1 MKLAGI
7 DLGTTTICGL
17 LLDADSGEI
26 VSVSTERNTA
36 ALRGASPWEALQDPE
51 TIVAIADRIIGDFLD
66 AHDDIRCIGVAGQM
80 HGILYVDRA
89 GRAVS
94 PLYTWQDG
102 RGDQKRSDGTTHA
115 AWLSRAIGARVSTGM
130 GFVTHAVCSAAG
142 TVPADAVQLCTIA
155 DYVAMRLCG
164 ARTPVMDP
172 TNAASLGCFDLDAL
186 DFRRD
191 AMEKVGIDPSVF
203 PTVAVDYPAL
213 GEVRRGVPVHVGV
226 GDNQASFLG
235 SVAELPGSLVVSV
248 GTSGQIS
255 AFAAQR
261 MSVPGI
267 DTRPFPLGGY
277 IGVGAALC
285 GGQAYA
291 LLHDFLDS
299 TVRMFTNGS
308 GSASWDVM
316 NAIDEKALETAERLV
331 VDTRF
336 NGTRVDP
343 TVRGSV
349 GNISPTTFRPEQLI
363 VGVREGIAAELL
375 GFLDLFPAP
384 MRTGL
389 RLLAGSGNGIRLNR
403 GLKAAFEKR
412 LGMRMNVPRHREE
425 TSFGAALLSGVASG
439 ALPDLR
445 AAGRLVRYL

>member
-1 MKLAGI
+1 
-7 DLGTTTICGL
+7 
-17 LLDADSGEI
+17 
-26 VSVSTERNTA
+26 
-36 ALRGASPWEALQDPE
+36 
-51 TIVAIADRIIGDFLD
+51 
-66 AHDDIRCIGVAGQM
+66 
-80 HGILYVDRA
+80 
-89 GRAVS
+89 
-94 PLYTWQDG
+94 
-102 RGDQKRSDGTTHA
+102 
-115 AWLSRAIGARVSTGM
+115 
-130 GFVTHAVCSAAG
+130 
-142 TVPADAVQLCTIA
+142 
-155 DYVAMRLCG
+155 
-164 ARTPVMDP
+164 
-172 TNAASLGCFDLDAL
+172 
-186 DFRRD
+186 
-191 AMEKVGIDPSVF
+191 
-203 PTVAVDYPAL
+203 
-213 GEVRRGVPVHVGV
+213 
-226 GDNQASFLG
+226 
-235 SVAELPGSLVVSV
+235 
-248 GTSGQIS
+248 
-255 AFAAQR
+255 
-261 MSVPGI
+261 
-267 DTRPFPLGGY
+267 
-277 IGVGAALC
+277 
-285 GGQAYA
+285 
-291 LLHDFLDS
+291 
-299 TVRMFTNGS
+299 MFTNGS